1 MNLPLHLKSPLIR
14 FWEILK
20 VIGFRFQRDL
30 CFLRTS
36 ALTFSTALAFVP
48 LLAVMFGVA
57 KGFGINVLL
66 ENVIR
71 SEFRDQ
77 EEVIKYL
84 IQFGYQLLEQ
94 TRGGIIAGVGIIT
107 LFYTVLKLL
116 STIEDSL
123 NSMWGQKA
131 GRKLGRKVI
140 DFLAL
145 ILLLPI
151 FFVISSSITVYIT
164 AHLTSFFKDSGT
176 LIGQVQPLMVR
187 ALSLLPYAMSTALF
201 TFLYM
206 YMPNRRVA
214 FRSALL
220 AGFIAGVA
228 YQVLQAWYIFLQIT
242 LTKTGAIYGSFAA
255 LPLFLVWLYFSW
267 LIFLLGAEI
276 VVVHQERLWDPEMIT
291 PQRPLSRF
299 EKELA
304 FLAITKAC
312 VDSIM
317 KGEEP
322 LTLATLSSQ
331 LKMPMRLLSE
341 IIDELAAAKLVTR
354 TPSGVV
360 LIKNPE
366 QLRLFDILM
375 ATAGDNEIATN
386 GKARA
391 LQDFESYVHAL
402 EKPMQ
407 TSNKNLLLKEIP
419 I

>member
-1 MNLPLHLKSPLIR
+1 MQLKSSISR
-14 FWEILK
+14 FFEILK
-20 VIGFRFQRDL
+20 VIAFRFQKDL

-66 ENVIR
+66 ENMIR

-77 EEVIKYL
+77 EQVIQYL

-123 NSMWGQKA
+123 NSMWGQKE
-131 GRKLGRKVI
+131 GRTLGRKVI

-151 FFVISSSITVYIT
+151 FFVISGSITVFIT
-164 AHLTSFFKDSGT
+164 AHLTTFFKDSGA
-176 LIGQVQPLMVR
+176 IVGQVQPLMIK
-187 ALSLLPYAMSTALF
+187 ALSLIPYVISTALF

-206 YMPNRRVA
+206 YMPNRRVS

-220 AGFIAGVA
+220 AGFIAGSA
-228 YQVLQAWYIFLQIT
+228 YQVLQAWYIFVQIS

-267 LIFLLGAEI
+267 LIFLVGAEI
-276 VVVHQERLWDPEMIT
+276 VVAHQERLWDPEMIT
-291 PQRPLSRF
+291 PQRALSRF

-312 VDSIM
+312 VDAMLADSP
-317 KGEEP
+317 P
-322 LTLATLSSQ
+322 LTLQELSAT

-341 IIDELAAAKLVTR
+341 LIEELSTAGIVTR
-354 TPSGVV
+354 TTTGVA
-360 LIKNPE
+360 IIRNPE
-366 QLRLFDILM
+366 QLKLFDVLM
-375 ATAGDNEIATN
+375 ATAGQNEIAKD
-386 GKARA
+386 GKAP
-391 LQDFESYVHAL
+391 LLESFEKYVHAL
-402 EKPMQ
+402 EKPVQ
-407 TSNKNLLLKEIP
+407 SCDKNLFLKEIP
-419 I
+419 S